1 MWLHDLDVMIST
13 WAASLQGPGEGL
25 FRLFVAG
32 VCGGLVGLERE
43 IRGRQAGFR
52 TNILVCLGSALVMV
66 VSTSFASAD
75 WQRFARPG
83 LDIIVDPARIA
94 YGVMTGIGFLG
105 AGTIVQSR
113 GSVRGLTTA
122 AAMWCVAAMGL
133 SAGFGLYLLTILSAI
148 CILAVL
154 WGLDRLEDLIPK
166 VRYRTVTVRVPWK
179 VGCVAETV
187 EYFKSRKM
195 NVIDAGFERSKD
207 LTQADVNLNIAFLS
221 RKQYYSIERELEGD
235 AGMQL
240 MATREV

>member
-1 MWLHDLDVMIST
+1 MWLNDIDVMVAT
-13 WAASLQGPGEGL
+13 WAESLQWPAEGL
-25 FRLFVAG
+25 LRLGVAG

-75 WQRFARPG
+75 WQRATQPG
-83 LDIIVDPARIA
+83 LIINVDPARIA

-105 AGTIVQSR
+105 AGTIVQTK

-133 SAGFGLYLLTILSAI
+133 AAGFGLYVLTVSSAI
-148 CILAVL
+148 LILAAL
-154 WGLDRLEDLIPK
+154 FGLDRLENLIPK
-166 VRYRTVTVRVPWK
+166 VRYRTVTVRIPWK
-179 VGCVAETV
+179 IGCVAETV

-195 NVIDAGFERSKD
+195 DVIDAGFERSKD
-207 LTQADVNLNIAFLS
+207 LTQADINLSIAFLS
-221 RKQYYSIERELEGD
+221 RKQYYSVERELEGD
-235 AGMQL
+235 GRMQL
-240 MATREV
+240 MATREI